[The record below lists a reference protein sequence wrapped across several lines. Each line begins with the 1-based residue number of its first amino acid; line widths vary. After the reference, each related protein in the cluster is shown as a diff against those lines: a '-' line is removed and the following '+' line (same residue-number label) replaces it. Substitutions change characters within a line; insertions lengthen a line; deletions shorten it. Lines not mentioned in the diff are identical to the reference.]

1 MRLRAETIS
10 RKFPRKT
17 GEANFFYAVNPTDLT
32 LEPGTL
38 TIVMGRSGS
47 GKTTLLNMLA
57 GLLAPS
63 EGKVILE
70 DSAVEGA
77 GSDGDRKTTLE
88 GEVLLEGAETDGA
101 GTSKDL
107 YALSDKDLSI
117 LRNEYIG
124 VVPQG
129 HTGLDSLTVL
139 ENVKLPYALYHK
151 DDGADARARELL
163 EKMDIAHLAEVYPS
177 ELSGGEVR
185 RLAIARALVMEP
197 AVLLA
202 DEPTGDLDDENTEV
216 VLKLFREL
224 ADRGTAVLVVT
235 HESESK
241 RYADRVFRMDAGT
254 LRPESG
260 EKKD

>member
-38 TIVMGRSGS
+38 TVVMGRSGS

-57 GLLAPS
+57 GVMAPS
-63 EGKVILE
+63 EGKV
-70 DSAVEGA
+70 
-77 GSDGDRKTTLE
+77 
-88 GEVLLEGAETDGA
+88 LLEEQAADGA
-101 GTSKDL
+101 GGLQDL

-117 LRNEYIG
+117 LRNRCIG

-216 VLKLFREL
+216 VLKLFREV

-254 LRPESG
+254 LTA
-260 EKKD
+260 EKND

>member
-1 MRLRAETIS
+1 MRLRAENIS

-38 TIVMGRSGS
+38 TVIMGRSGS

-63 EGKVILE
+63 EGNVFLE
-70 DSAVEGA
+70 EAGA
-77 GSDGDRKTTLE
+77 P
-88 GEVLLEGAETDGA
+88 
-101 GTSKDL
+101 KDL

-117 LRNEYIG
+117 LRNAHIG

-139 ENVKLPYALYHK
+139 ENVKLPYALYHR
-151 DDGADARARELL
+151 DDGADAKARELL

-216 VLKLFREL
+216 VLKLFREI

-235 HESESK
+235 HESGSK

>member
-1 MRLRAETIS
+1 MRLRAENIS

-38 TIVMGRSGS
+38 TVVMGRSGS

-57 GLLAPS
+57 GVLAPS
-63 EGKVILE
+63 EGKV
-70 DSAVEGA
+70 
-77 GSDGDRKTTLE
+77 
-88 GEVLLEGAETDGA
+88 LLEEQAADGA
-101 GTSKDL
+101 GGLQDL
-107 YALSDKDLSI
+107 YALSDRDLSV
-117 LRNEYIG
+117 LRNRCIG

-139 ENVKLPYALYHK
+139 ENVKLPYALYHR
-151 DDGADARARELL
+151 DDGADAKARELL

>member
-1 MRLRAETIS
+1 MRLRAENIS

-38 TIVMGRSGS
+38 TVVMGRSGS

-57 GLLAPS
+57 GVLAPS
-63 EGKVILE
+63 EGKV
-70 DSAVEGA
+70 
-77 GSDGDRKTTLE
+77 
-88 GEVLLEGAETDGA
+88 LLEEQAADGA
-101 GTSKDL
+101 GGLQDL

-139 ENVKLPYALYHK
+139 ENVKLPYALYHR
-151 DDGADARARELL
+151 DDGADAKARELL

>member
-38 TIVMGRSGS
+38 TVVMGRSGS

-57 GLLAPS
+57 GVLAPS
-63 EGKVILE
+63 EGKV
-70 DSAVEGA
+70 
-77 GSDGDRKTTLE
+77 
-88 GEVLLEGAETDGA
+88 LLEEQAADGA
-101 GTSKDL
+101 GGLQDL

-139 ENVKLPYALYHK
+139 ENVKLPYALYHR
-151 DDGADARARELL
+151 DDGADAKARELL

-202 DEPTGDLDDENTEV
+202 DEPIGDLDDENTEV

-224 ADRGTAVLVVT
+224 ADRGTAVLGGT